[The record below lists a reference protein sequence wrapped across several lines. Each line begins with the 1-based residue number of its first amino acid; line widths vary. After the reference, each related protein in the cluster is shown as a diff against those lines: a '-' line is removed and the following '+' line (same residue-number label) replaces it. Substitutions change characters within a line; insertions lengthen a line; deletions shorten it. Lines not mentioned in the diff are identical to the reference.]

1 MNFNI
6 VSITNEDDGIRLDR
20 FFKRHHPNISFAII
34 AKAIRTKK
42 IKLNGKRCEI
52 STRLNQGDE
61 LSYPEF
67 KIVEQSD
74 EPPTRDYPSKHL
86 ERLAKTLQ
94 QNIVFEDDDV
104 IAFNKPAGVAVQG
117 GTNINASVDRA
128 VELFP
133 AQDGQTPKLV
143 HRIDAPTSGL
153 LVLAKKTSIAAKL
166 SEVLR
171 LRQADKY
178 YLAVTVGVPAAKT
191 AKLVTS
197 IAKKSKDGF
206 EKMENDRFGK
216 KAITKYLVLDH
227 AAKDYSL
234 LLLKIET
241 GRTHQIRQQLAEI
254 GAYILGDDK
263 YGKRSSISSLITD
276 KLYLHAFR
284 MTFSLNNKNY
294 KLDAPLPKYF
304 EDALNNLGLN
314 VKNLDKTDLSFK
326 WL

>member
-1 MNFNI
+1 MKFNI
-6 VSITNEDDGIRLDR
+6 ISITNEDDGIRVDR
-20 FFKRHHPNISFAII
+20 FFKRHHPNVSFAII

-42 IKLNGKRCEI
+42 IKLNGKRCEV
-52 STRLNQGDE
+52 SSRLNEGDE
-61 LSYPEF
+61 LSFPEF
-67 KIVEQSD
+67 NISENIEVSPRPQL
-74 EPPTRDYPSKHL
+74 SKHL
-86 ERLAKTLQ
+86 ERLAKTLN
-94 QNIVFEDDDV
+94 QNIIYQDDEI

-117 GTNINASVDRA
+117 GTKISASVDEA
-128 VELFP
+128 MEFFKDDNDHP
-133 AQDGQTPKLV
+133 PKLV
-143 HRIDAPTSGL
+143 HRLDAPTSGL
-153 LVLAKKTSIAAKL
+153 LVLAKKTSVAAKL

-171 LRQADKY
+171 LRQAAKY
-178 YLAVTVGVPAAKT
+178 YLAIAVGVPTAKT
-191 AKLVTS
+191 GKLVTS

-234 LLLKIET
+234 ILLKIET
-241 GRTHQIRQQLAEI
+241 GRTHQIRKQLTEVGI
-254 GAYILGDDK
+254 YILGDDK
-263 YGKRSSISSLITD
+263 YGKRSSITSLITD

-284 MTFSLNNKNY
+284 MEFSLNNKNY